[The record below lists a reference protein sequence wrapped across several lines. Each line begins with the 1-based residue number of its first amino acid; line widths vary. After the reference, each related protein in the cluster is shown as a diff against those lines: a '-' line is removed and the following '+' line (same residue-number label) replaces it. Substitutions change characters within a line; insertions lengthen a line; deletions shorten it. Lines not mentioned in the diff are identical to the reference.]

1 MTSGFEKLMLQ
12 RRSVRA
18 FLDDPVDRRTLE
30 KICTTARRAPS
41 GANLQ
46 PGKFHLLTGANLDAL
61 KTQLL
66 TAHSSGQDIDLE
78 YSYFPEP
85 MTPVLKDRQRAA
97 GYSLYGAQGIER
109 RDVKGR
115 REQFAQNYRFFD
127 APVGAIVTIDRNMG
141 KGCFMDMGMAVM
153 TFLLA
158 AEDAGLGATGIGA
171 IANYGAVVH
180 GHLGLPE
187 DEMVVCGIALGFPDM
202 AAPINQFR
210 TDRGELG
217 EFTSFYG
224 FNTFEE
230 EELL

>member
-1 MTSGFEKLMLQ
+1 MISRFEKLMLQ
-12 RRSVRA
+12 RRSIRA

-46 PGKFHLLTGANLDAL
+46 PGKFHVLTGTNLDAL
-61 KTQLL
+61 KTQLTL
-66 TAHSSGQDIDLE
+66 AHTSGQEIDLE

-85 MTPVLKDRQRAA
+85 MPAALKDRQRAA
-97 GYSLYGAQGIER
+97 GYALYGAQGIER

-115 REQFAQNYRFFD
+115 REQFAQNYLFFD
-127 APVGAIVTIDRNMG
+127 APVGVVVTIDRNMG

-180 GHLGLPE
+180 RELGLPE
-187 DEMVVCGIALGFPDM
+187 DEMIVCGIALGFPDI

-210 TDRGELG
+210 TDRAELA
-217 EFTSFYG
+217 EYSNFYG
-224 FNTFEE
+224 FNTLEE
-230 EELL
+230 EEP